1 MAKDKKQF
9 DLTKGSSREF
19 NTTKG
24 SSRKFDLVKE
34 TDEPV
39 AAPAQP
45 EPQKPASAA
54 DTTPAE
60 TKGGMKWIWIAVA
73 VVVIALLAWLLIP
86 KSDSKEA
93 AGQEETTEAVAAESA
108 APQESS
114 VNDEAQAAE
123 PADEAEAEPE
133 QTVPAQPE
141 QNAAAEPQ
149 SAPVAQPAVA
159 PAAEVTDDVEAEAQK
174 VIRGAY
180 GDGQVRKDRLGSK
193 YSEVQRRVNELKR
206 QGAF

>member
-9 DLTKGSSREF
+9 DLAKGSSREF
-19 NTTKG
+19 NTVKG
-24 SSRKFDLVKE
+24 SSRKFDLVKDTE
-34 TDEPV
+34 EPV

-45 EPQKPASAA
+45 EPQKPA
-54 DTTPAE
+54 D
-60 TKGGMKWIWIAVA
+60 TKGGKKWIWIAVA

-86 KSDSKEA
+86 KSDSKEV
-93 AGQEETTEAVAAESA
+93 AGQDETTEAVAAESTT
-108 APQESS
+108 PQESS

-123 PADEAEAEPE
+123 PADEAEAEPA
-133 QTVPAQPE
+133 QTAPAQSEP
-141 QNAAAEPQ
+141 NAAAGPQ
-149 SAPVAQPAVA
+149 SAPAAQPAVA

-193 YSEVQRRVNELKR
+193 YHAVQMRVNELKR

>member
-9 DLTKGSSREF
+9 DLAKGSSREF
-19 NTTKG
+19 NTAKG
-24 SSRKFDLVKE
+24 SNRKFDLVKDTE
-34 TDEPV
+34 EPV
-39 AAPAQP
+39 AAPAQT
-45 EPQKPASAA
+45 EPQKPA
-54 DTTPAE
+54 DTT
-60 TKGGMKWIWIAVA
+60 GGKKWIWIAVA

-93 AGQEETTEAVAAESA
+93 AGQDETTEVVAAESA

-114 VNDEAQAAE
+114 FNDDAQAAE
-123 PADEAEAEPE
+123 PADEAEAEPA
-133 QTVPAQPE
+133 QTAPAQSEPS
-141 QNAAAEPQ
+141 AATAPQ
-149 SAPVAQPAVA
+149 SAPTAQPAVA
-159 PAAEVTDDVEAEAQK
+159 PAAEVSDDVEAEAQK

-193 YSEVQRRVNELKR
+193 YREVQRRVNELKR